1 MSEQRRPPQAA
12 ISPTSSSSYISSAT
26 DLPLPRHEV
35 RVVDDADHEVG
46 DRQEGRLQFRGPSA
60 TRGYL
65 DNPEAT
71 EVLHAGDWLETGD
84 LGYIASGEV
93 YVTGRSKDLIIRAGR
108 NLYPDE
114 IEHAIADLD
123 HVRKGWIAVFAVDD
137 PKAATERLIVL
148 AEPDWRTPTPRLGYG
163 TKSQRWSP
171 R

>member
-1 MSEQRRPPQAA
+1 M
-12 ISPTSSSSYISSAT
+12 
-26 DLPLPRHEV
+26 PRHEV